1 MGMEM
6 NDENNRKEKGIAGV
20 KNLLTEESGTASET
34 NTEETVLDSKE
45 KENDYEEI
53 KDPEQHHD
61 TEGSKK
67 PEENIY
73 EEIADPING
82 KNIDKQTD
90 FSTQKE
96 GGESKEK
103 DNEYVEI
110 EDPSIEEVEMKEW
123 QMKNFC
129 ALIILEL

>member
-1 MGMEM
+1 MG
-6 NDENNRKEKGIAGV
+6 EKGVTGI
-20 KNLLTEESGTASET
+20 KNLLTEESDTTTET
-34 NTEETVLDSKE
+34 NTEEPVLDSKE

-82 KNIDKQTD
+82 KNINKQTD

-96 GGESKEK
+96 GGESKE

-110 EDPSIEEVEMKEW
+110 EDPSIEEVE
-123 QMKNFC
+123 
-129 ALIILEL
+129 